1 MMQLRGA
8 GLKHRLFL
16 LVARNFRAVK
26 AMKISLGLTI
36 RRVCA
41 CWHRLL
47 FQYLKSMSESPIA
60 AAIKQICDEKGIPLA
75 TVIETIE
82 AALAAAYR
90 KDFGKPNQNIK
101 VTFHVE
107 TGQSEVFDVKV
118 VIADSLK
125 EEWAKAVEEAKKRQ
139 EEGLPPPSQEEK
151 VEGAEEELRYH
162 PKLHLTVT
170 EAREMGAKKSG
181 GAGSP
186 AEPDR
191 ASRSGF
197 AGEGDEI
204 VTPLEVPAAYGRM
217 AAQTAKQV
225 IVQKLREA
233 ERNIIFEEFKGR
245 EGDILPG
252 TIQRRLGMNFLVDL
266 GRVAAIFPPE
276 GQVERERYAPGA
288 RFKFYIVSVA
298 MGPKGPEIVVSRA
311 HAELVRKLF
320 TIEIPEIA
328 NGSVEIKGVSRE
340 AGSRLKIAVQS
351 LAPNVDPIGACVGQR
366 GSRVQTVIG
375 ELGGEKIDIIEWAE
389 DPKVFIAHALS
400 PAKTSSITCDTEQ
413 KVATVM
419 VKEDQLS
426 LAIGKGGQN
435 VRLASQ
441 LTGWRIDIR
450 GEKGEVIPVEEAPV
464 EGTGNT
470 SITELPATSEAPAAE
485 TPNS

>member
-1 MMQLRGA
+1 
-8 GLKHRLFL
+8 
-16 LVARNFRAVK
+16 
-26 AMKISLGLTI
+26 
-36 RRVCA
+36 
-41 CWHRLL
+41 
-47 FQYLKSMSESPIA
+47 MSDSPIA

-101 VTFHVE
+101 VTFHEE
-107 TGQSEVFDVKV
+107 TGQSEVFDSKI
-118 VIADSLK
+118 VIADALK

-139 EEGLPPPSQEEK
+139 EEGLPPPPQEPAAIPT
-151 VEGAEEELRYH
+151 GAEEGEEKLRYH

-170 EAREMGAKKSG
+170 EAQEVKAGAK
-181 GAGSP
+181 
-186 AEPDR
+186 E
-191 ASRSGF
+191 
-197 AGEGDEI
+197 GEEI
-204 VTPLEVPAAYGRM
+204 VTPLDVPAAYGRM

-245 EGDILPG
+245 QGDVIPG

-276 GQVERERYAPGA
+276 AQIERERYIPAA

-298 MGPKGPEIVVSRA
+298 MGPKGPEIVVSRT
-311 HAELVRKLF
+311 HVELVRKLF

-328 NGSVEIKGVSRE
+328 NGSVEVKGVSRE
-340 AGSRLKIAVQS
+340 AGSRSKIAVLS
-351 LAPNVDPIGACVGQR
+351 LVPNVDPIGACVGQR

-389 DPKVFIAHALS
+389 SPEVFIANSLS

-450 GEKGEVIPVEEAPV
+450 GEKGEVVPIEEVTPTAPEAATLSSSPVITTVEPVAEIP
-464 EGTGNT
+464 T
-470 SITELPATSEAPAAE
+470 
-485 TPNS
+485 TPNQES

>member
-1 MMQLRGA
+1 
-8 GLKHRLFL
+8 
-16 LVARNFRAVK
+16 
-26 AMKISLGLTI
+26 
-36 RRVCA
+36 
-41 CWHRLL
+41 
-47 FQYLKSMSESPIA
+47 MSESPIA
-60 AAIKQICDEKGIPLA
+60 TAIKQICDEKGIPIA

-101 VTFHVE
+101 VTFQVE
-107 TGQSEVFDVKV
+107 TGQSEVFDVKIV
-118 VIADSLK
+118 VADSLK
-125 EEWAKAVEEAKKRQ
+125 EEWEKAVEEAKKRQ
-139 EEGLPPPSQEEK
+139 EEGLPPLQQEPAKMSQSDKLGGLATIPPEADLGEEK
-151 VEGAEEELRYH
+151 LRYH

-170 EAREMGAKKSG
+170 EAQEVRAGAV
-181 GAGSP
+181 
-186 AEPDR
+186 E
-191 ASRSGF
+191 
-197 AGEGDEI
+197 GEEI

-245 EGDILPG
+245 QGDILPG

-276 GQVERERYAPGA
+276 GQVERERYMPAA

-298 MGPKGPEIVVSRA
+298 MGPKGPEIVVSRT

-340 AGSRLKIAVQS
+340 AGSRSKIAVQS

-389 DPKVFIAHALS
+389 DPNVFIAHALS
-400 PAKTSSITCDTEQ
+400 PAKTSSITCNVEQ

-450 GEKGEVIPVEEAPV
+450 GEK
-464 EGTGNT
+464 
-470 SITELPATSEAPAAE
+470 
-485 TPNS
+485 

>member
-1 MMQLRGA
+1 
-8 GLKHRLFL
+8 
-16 LVARNFRAVK
+16 
-26 AMKISLGLTI
+26 
-36 RRVCA
+36 
-41 CWHRLL
+41 
-47 FQYLKSMSESPIA
+47 MSDSPIA

-101 VTFHVE
+101 VTFHPE
-107 TGQSEVFDVKV
+107 TGQSEVFDAKMV
-118 VIADSLK
+118 VADALK
-125 EEWAKAVEEAKKRQ
+125 EEWVKAVEEAKKRQ
-139 EEGLPPPSQEEK
+139 EEGLPPPQEEK
-151 VEGAEEELRYH
+151 IEGEEEQLRYH

-170 EAREMGAKKSG
+170 EAQEVKPGAN
-181 GAGSP
+181 
-186 AEPDR
+186 
-191 ASRSGF
+191 
-197 AGEGDEI
+197 EGDEMI
-204 VTPLEVPAAYGRM
+204 TPLDVPAAYGRM

-245 EGDILPG
+245 EGDVIPG

-276 GQVERERYAPGA
+276 AQVDRERYIPGA
-288 RFKFYIVSVA
+288 RFKFYIISVA
-298 MGPKGPEIVVSRA
+298 MGPKGPEIIVSRT

-320 TIEIPEIA
+320 TVEIPEIA

-340 AGSRLKIAVQS
+340 AGSRSKIAVRS

-375 ELGGEKIDIIEWAE
+375 ELGGEKIDIIEWSEDAE
-389 DPKVFIAHALS
+389 KFIANALS
-400 PAKTSSITCDTEQ
+400 PAKTSSMTCDTEQ
-413 KVATVM
+413 RVATVM

-450 GEKGEVIPVEEAPV
+450 GEKGEVVPVEA
-464 EGTGNT
+464 
-470 SITELPATSEAPAAE
+470 APAASEPVAPPTE
-485 TPNS
+485 TKTEEQIKE